1 MDKDHT
7 GSTGN
12 KPGLLERL
20 SSFLEH
26 EPEDRE
32 QLMQLLHSAHQRR
45 LLDADAL
52 GIIEGALTASR
63 VRVRDVMVPRMLM
76 EVVDANDSLDEVIGR
91 VNSTAHSRFPVI
103 NGSADNVIGILL
115 AKDLLRVARDA
126 PFTLRDWVRPAV
138 FIPEFKRLDV
148 LLREFR
154 VSRNHMAIV
163 IDEYAGIAG
172 LITIEDVLEQ
182 IVGDIADEY
191 DFDEAD
197 ANIQLDQNDLYRVKA
212 HTTVADFNAAF
223 DTRFSDEKCNTVG
236 GLILNHLGRVPQFNE
251 TIAIDDVN
259 FQVLRADSR
268 RIYTLVVSRSPAVD
282 DSE

>member
-1 MDKDHT
+1 MDSSSPS
-7 GSTGN
+7 G
-12 KPGLLERL
+12 KPGFFERL
-20 SSFLEH
+20 SSLLVR

-32 QLMQLLHSAHQRR
+32 QLVQLLHAAHQRK

-52 GIIEGALTASR
+52 SITEGALAASEMI
-63 VRVRDVMVPRMLM
+63 VREVMVPRPQM
-76 EVVDANDSLDEVIGR
+76 EVVDVGDTLDDVIER
-91 VNSTAHSRFPVI
+91 VNTTAHSRFPVI
-103 NGSADNVIGILL
+103 NGDRDHVVGILL
-115 AKDLLRVARDA
+115 AKDLLRVRRDA
-126 PFTLRDWVRPAV
+126 PFNLREWVRPAV

-182 IVGDIADEY
+182 IVGEIEDEY

-197 ANIQLDQNDLYRVKA
+197 ENIQLDQNGLYRVKA
-212 HTTVADFNAAF
+212 HAAVADFNAALG
-223 DTRFSDEKCNTVG
+223 THFSDEKCNTVG
-236 GLILNHLGRVPQFNE
+236 GLVLHHLGRVPQFNE
-251 TIAIDDVN
+251 TIVIDGTR

-268 RIYTLVVSRSPAVD
+268 RIYTLIVTRPPEADSP
-282 DSE
+282 E

>member
-1 MDKDHT
+1 MDSNPAH
-7 GSTGN
+7 
-12 KPGLLERL
+12 KPGFFERL
-20 SSFLEH
+20 SALLVH
-26 EPEDRE
+26 APEDRE
-32 QLMQLLHSAHQRR
+32 QLMQLLHAAHQRQ
-45 LLDADAL
+45 LLNSDAM
-52 GIIEGALTASR
+52 GIIEGALAASEMS
-63 VRVRDVMVPRMLM
+63 VREVMVPRPMM
-76 EVVDANDSLDEVIGR
+76 EVVDVQDSLQQVINQ
-91 VNSTAHSRFPVI
+91 VNTTLHSRFPVI
-103 NGSADNVIGILL
+103 NGSRDNVIGILL
-115 AKDLLRVARDA
+115 TKDLLRVPHTDG
-126 PFTLRDWVRPAV
+126 FNLRDWVRPAV
-138 FIPEFKRLDV
+138 FIPEYKRLDV

-212 HTTVADFNAAF
+212 HTTVADFNVAF

-268 RIYTLVVSRSPAVD
+268 RIYTLVVSRSPAAD

>member
-1 MDKDHT
+1 MDSNPAH
-7 GSTGN
+7 
-12 KPGLLERL
+12 KPGFFERL
-20 SSFLEH
+20 SSLLVH

-32 QLMQLLHSAHQRR
+32 QLMQLLHAAHQRQ
-45 LLDADAL
+45 LLNADAL
-52 GIIEGALTASR
+52 GIIEGALAASEMS
-63 VRVRDVMVPRMLM
+63 VREVMVPRPMM
-76 EVVDANDSLDEVIGR
+76 EVVDVQDSLQQVINQ
-91 VNSTAHSRFPVI
+91 VNTTLHSRFPVI
-103 NGSADNVIGILL
+103 NGSRDNVIGILL
-115 AKDLLRVARDA
+115 TKDLLRVPHADG
-126 PFTLRDWVRPAV
+126 FNLRDWLRPAV
-138 FIPEFKRLDV
+138 FIPEYKRLDV

-197 ANIQLDQNDLYRVKA
+197 DNIQLDQNGAYRVKA
-212 HTTVADFNAAF
+212 HTTVADFNVAF

-268 RIYTLVVSRSPAVD
+268 RIYTLVVSRSPAAD

>member
-1 MDKDHT
+1 MDSSD
-7 GSTGN
+7 

-20 SSFLEH
+20 SSFLVR

-32 QLMQLLHSAHQRR
+32 QLMQLLHSAHQRK

-52 GIIEGALTASR
+52 GIIEGALSASEMT
-63 VRVRDVMVPRMLM
+63 VREVMVPRPLM
-76 EVVDANDSLDEVIGR
+76 EVVDVGDSLEAVIAR
-91 VNSTAHSRFPVI
+91 VNTTAHSRFPVI
-103 NGSADNVIGILL
+103 NGSRDNVVGILL
-115 AKDLLRVARDA
+115 SKDLLRVRQEDR
-126 PFTLRDWVRPAV
+126 FNLREWVRPAV

-182 IVGDIADEY
+182 IVGEIEDEY

-197 ANIQLDQNDLYRVKA
+197 DNIQLDPNGLYRVKA
-212 HTTVADFNAAF
+212 HTELADFNAAF
-223 DTRFSDEKCNTVG
+223 GTSFSDEKCLTVG
-236 GLILNHLGRVPQFNE
+236 GLILRHLGRVPQFNE
-251 TIAIDDVN
+251 TTEIEGLR

-268 RIYTLVVSRSPAVD
+268 GIYTLVVSRLPEAGD
-282 DSE
+282 AE

>member
-1 MDKDHT
+1 MDSSD
-7 GSTGN
+7 

-20 SSFLEH
+20 SSFLVR

-32 QLMQLLHSAHQRR
+32 QLMQLLHSAHQRK

-52 GIIEGALTASR
+52 GIIEGALTASEIT
-63 VRVRDVMVPRMLM
+63 VREVMVPRPLM
-76 EVVDANDSLDEVIGR
+76 EVVDVGDSIEEVVAR
-91 VNSTAHSRFPVI
+91 VNTTAHSRFPVI
-103 NGSADNVIGILL
+103 NGSRDNVVGILL
-115 AKDLLRVARDA
+115 SKDLLRVRPEDH
-126 PFTLRDWVRPAV
+126 FNLREWVRPAV

-182 IVGDIADEY
+182 IVGEIEDEY

-197 ANIQLDQNDLYRVKA
+197 DNVQLDPNGLYRVKA
-212 HTTVADFNAAF
+212 HTELADFNAAF
-223 DTRFSDEKCNTVG
+223 GTSFSDDKCLTVG
-236 GLILNHLGRVPQFNE
+236 GLILHRLGRVPQFNE
-251 TIAIDDVN
+251 ATVIDGVS

-268 RIYTLVVSRSPAVD
+268 RIYTLVVSRVPEASDA
-282 DSE
+282 E

>member
-1 MDKDHT
+1 MDSSPAH
-7 GSTGN
+7 
-12 KPGLLERL
+12 KPGFFERL
-20 SSFLEH
+20 SSLLVH
-26 EPEDRE
+26 EPEDSE
-32 QLMQLLHSAHQRR
+32 QLMQLLHAAHQRQ
-45 LLDADAL
+45 LLNADAL
-52 GIIEGALTASR
+52 GIIEGALAASEMS
-63 VRVRDVMVPRMLM
+63 VREVMVPRPMM
-76 EVVDANDSLDEVIGR
+76 EVVDVQDSLQQVLTQ
-91 VNSTAHSRFPVI
+91 VNTTLHSRFPVI
-103 NGSADNVIGILL
+103 NGNRDNVIGILL
-115 AKDLLRVARDA
+115 TKDLLRVPHADG
-126 PFTLRDWVRPAV
+126 FNLRDWVRPAV
-138 FIPEFKRLDV
+138 FIPEYKRLDV

-197 ANIQLDQNDLYRVKA
+197 ANIQLDQNGLYRVKA

-223 DTRFSDEKCNTVG
+223 GTSFSDEKCNTVG

-251 TIAIDDVN
+251 AITIDDVN
-259 FQVLRADSR
+259 FQVFRADSR
-268 RIYTLVVSRSPAVD
+268 RIYTLVVSRSPEAE

>member
-1 MDKDHT
+1 MDSSDAGHR
-7 GSTGN
+7 
-12 KPGLLERL
+12 PGFFERL
-20 SSFLEH
+20 SSLLVR

-32 QLMQLLHSAHQRR
+32 QLMQLLHSAHQRK
-45 LLDADAL
+45 LLNADAL
-52 GIIEGALTASR
+52 SITEGALAASEMT
-63 VRVRDVMVPRMLM
+63 VREVMVPRPLM
-76 EVVDANDSLDEVIGR
+76 EVVDVGDSLDEIIER
-91 VNSTAHSRFPVI
+91 VNTTAHSRFPVI
-103 NGSADNVIGILL
+103 NGDRDHVVGIML
-115 AKDLLRVARDA
+115 AKDLLRVRREDG
-126 PFTLRDWVRPAV
+126 FSLRDWVRPAV

-182 IVGDIADEY
+182 IVGEIEDEY

-197 ANIQLDQNDLYRVKA
+197 DNIQLDQNGLYRVKA
-212 HTTVADFNAAF
+212 YTALTDFNEALG
-223 DTRFSDEKCNTVG
+223 TGFSDDKCNTVG
-236 GLILNHLGRVPQFNE
+236 GLILHHLGRVPQFNE
-251 TIAIDDVN
+251 TVVIDGTS

-268 RIYTLVVSRSPAVD
+268 RIYTLVVSVSPAAG

>member
-1 MDKDHT
+1 MDP
-7 GSTGN
+7 SSPR
-12 KPGLLERL
+12 PGFLERL
-20 SSFLEH
+20 SSFLVR

-32 QLMQLLHSAHQRR
+32 QLMQLLHSAHQRK

-52 GIIEGALTASR
+52 SITEGAIAASEMS
-63 VRVRDVMVPRMLM
+63 VREVMVPRPLM
-76 EVVDANDSLDEVIGR
+76 EVVDVNDSLDEIISR
-91 VNSTAHSRFPVI
+91 VNTTAHSRFPVI
-103 NGSADNVIGILL
+103 NGNRDNVIGILL
-115 AKDLLRVARDA
+115 SKDLLRVRREDD
-126 PFTLRDWVRPAV
+126 FKLRDWVRPAV

-182 IVGDIADEY
+182 IVGEIEDEY

-197 ANIQLDQNDLYRVKA
+197 DDIQRDPNGLYRVKA
-212 HTTVADFNAAF
+212 HTAVADFNEAF
-223 DTRFSDEKCNTVG
+223 GTSFSAEKCNTVG
-236 GLILNHLGRVPQFNE
+236 GLILHHLGRVPQFNE
-251 TIAIDDVN
+251 TIVIDGIS

-268 RIYTLVVSRSPAVD
+268 RIYTLVVSSSPVAGD
-282 DSE
+282 PAE

>member
-1 MDKDHT
+1 MDSSD
-7 GSTGN
+7 

-20 SSFLEH
+20 SSFLVR

-32 QLMQLLHSAHQRR
+32 QLMQLLHSAHQRK

-52 GIIEGALTASR
+52 GIIEGALSASEMT
-63 VRVRDVMVPRMLM
+63 VREVMVPRPLM
-76 EVVDANDSLDEVIGR
+76 EVVDVGDSLEAVIAR
-91 VNSTAHSRFPVI
+91 VNTTAHSRFPVI
-103 NGSADNVIGILL
+103 NGSRDNVVGILL
-115 AKDLLRVARDA
+115 SKDLLRVRQEDH
-126 PFTLRDWVRPAV
+126 FNLREWVRPAV

-182 IVGDIADEY
+182 IVGEIEDEY

-197 ANIQLDQNDLYRVKA
+197 DNIQLDPNGLYRVKA
-212 HTTVADFNAAF
+212 HTELTDFNAAF
-223 DTRFSDEKCNTVG
+223 GTSFSDDKCLTVG
-236 GLILNHLGRVPQFNE
+236 GLILHRLGRVPQFNE
-251 TIAIDDVN
+251 TTVIDGLS

-268 RIYTLVVSRSPAVD
+268 RIYTLVVSRSPEASD
-282 DSE
+282 AE